1 MIINFWT
8 FPSCTFTQKCR
19 LFESPESNSYI
30 MQVYAGYYH
39 LLNYIIIPNLAT
51 FPFSKITVETLD
63 GKTINMEGSLLRSA
77 LQYLPTQVS

>member
-1 MIINFWT
+1 MLDPN
-8 FPSCTFTQKCR
+8 
-19 LFESPESNSYI
+19 
-30 MQVYAGYYH
+30 YH
-39 LLNYIIIPNLAT
+39 LLNYIIVPNLAT

>member
-1 MIINFWT
+1 MFINFWT
-8 FPSCTFTQKCR
+8 FPSCCTFTQKCR
-19 LFESPESNSYI
+19 LFESPESNSYTL
-30 MQVYAGYYH
+30 YAGYYH

-77 LQYLPTQVS
+77 LQYLPTQVR